1 MQAPALARP
10 LAPPRLSQSLTRC
23 PRYRR
28 AKAANVY
35 GSLDTPGDVVAGVVR
50 RVFDFTNFYTGYNL
64 SPRDLRANWIDSLKG
79 VEYREAT
86 EAYHLGQSS
95 RWMRDDRS
103 AEEVLGH

>member
-1 MQAPALARP
+1 MRRRTPTYQPPAGADL
-10 LAPPRLSQSLTRC
+10 
-23 PRYRR
+23 R
-28 AKAANVY
+28 AITVAAY
-35 GSLDTPGDVVAGVVR
+35 HC
-50 RVFDFTNFYTGYNL
+50 GYNL